1 MSIRVRSSVFSGT
14 EKYQNGSGD
23 VIFNGDVGSNINP
36 NGNQIVNG
44 DGGSNINANG
54 NVIIGNNDNNNQIS
68 TNGGL
73 QAQAACTSITGN
85 SAFIALLVLLVLF
98 AILFLGTLML
108 WIRERRLRKRNMGA
122 IEEGTEE
129 NSPALA
135 TVQGRPTGSTVT
147 PFMEQGVDLGLG
159 APRQRQAS
167 KEQLRPRGI
176 EISGDPPPGY
186 GT

>member
-1 MSIRVRSSVFSGT
+1 MSIRVRSSVLSGT
-14 EKYQNGSGD
+14 EKYQTALG
-23 VIFNGDVGSNINP
+23 ININA

-73 QAQAACTSITGN
+73 QAQAAS
-85 SAFIALLVLLVLF
+85 LLVLLVLF

-147 PFMEQGVDLGLG
+147 PFMDQGVDLGLG